1 MRYLTLT
8 FIASLTLLAACAPVK
23 ETHGNFV
30 PEYKLSTLQ
39 PQVDTRSDVIKKIG
53 SPTTVSPFDEN
64 VWYYI
69 GQRTEKVGMFDPKIK
84 AEKIYLAQFRPDG
97 VLNTFME
104 VEQDRVNVPISG
116 DKTPTGGNEYTVL
129 QQLLGNLG
137 KFNAPAASATDL

>member
-1 MRYLTLT
+1 MRYIHPAL
-8 FIASLTLLAACAPVK
+8 FASLALLAACSPVR

-30 PEYKLSTLQ
+30 PEYKLATLQ

-84 AEKIYLAQFRPDG
+84 AEKIYLAQFTPDG
-97 VLNTFME
+97 TLNTFME
-104 VEQDRVNVPISG
+104 VERDRMDIPLSD
-116 DKTPTGGNEYTVL
+116 DKTPTGGNDYTVL

-137 KFNAPAASATDL
+137 KFNAPETSATDL